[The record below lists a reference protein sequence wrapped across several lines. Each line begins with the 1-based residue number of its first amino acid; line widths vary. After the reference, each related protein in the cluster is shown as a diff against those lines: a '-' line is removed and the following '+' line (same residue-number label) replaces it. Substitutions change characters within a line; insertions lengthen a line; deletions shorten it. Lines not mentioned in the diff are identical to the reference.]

1 MGKMTY
7 RKQLSDPRWQRRRL
21 EVMARAGFKCESC
34 GEVPEGESLH
44 VHHRRYMKGCLAW
57 EYSDE
62 ELCCLCNGCHLQM
75 DRIQKE
81 HALLFCP
88 IDLDW
93 EIAVHVDM
101 FHILECGIPAG
112 RIHMALQELM
122 RNPENFKTH
131 REMFLEE
138 QKKKIQEGTAK

>member
-7 RKQLSDPRWQRRRL
+7 REQLADPRWQRRRL
-21 EVMARAGFKCESC
+21 EVMERAGFKCESC

-75 DRIQKE
+75 DGIQKE
-81 HALLFCP
+81 HALLFSP

-93 EIAVHVDM
+93 GTNDTV
-101 FHILECGIPAG
+101 
-112 RIHMALQELM
+112 
-122 RNPENFKTH
+122 
-131 REMFLEE
+131 EE
-138 QKKKIQEGTAK
+138 FTVTFSYQYWTSNTTS